1 MPMHPGPTAP
11 LYVGGPDSWRAHAVA
26 LGDVL
31 MWDGADVTRSELLT
45 FYRSRLAA
53 WEKCGEEKENYY
65 STEKVGQS
73 TGAIMALEPGTQ

>member
-1 MPMHPGPTAP
+1 M
-11 LYVGGPDSWRAHAVA
+11 A

-65 STEKVGQS
+65 STENVGQS